1 MVIMDYYFKRKTID
15 LQEKIDSIIE
25 KKEMRQK
32 FVDNGVKF
40 VNEQYDYHKHYIQ
53 FEKIISRCQ

>member
-1 MVIMDYYFKRKTID
+1 
-15 LQEKIDSIIE
+15 
-25 KKEMRQK
+25 MRQK

-53 FEKIISRCQ
+53 FEKIIEVGVNNNENYWNNNNSKC